1 MFTPNHTEPDS
12 PEEISDLEWEIRT
25 GRVWTAPVHEML

>member
-1 MFTPNHTEPDS
+1 MFTPNTEPDP

-25 GRVWTAPVHEML
+25 GRDRAASVHEML